1 MTVTTQQEGT
11 ALTIAVEGILNTN
24 TAPELKAV
32 LEEKLPGVTDLTFD
46 FEKLQYLSSAG
57 LRVLLSAMQ
66 TMDDQGTLKVIHVG
80 DLVREI
86 LDQTGFLDDLNVEE

>member
-1 MTVTTQQEGT
+1 MNITTNREGNM
-11 ALTIAVEGILNTN
+11 LTIAVEGKLDTY

-32 LEEKLPGVTDLTFD
+32 LEKELPGVEQLILD

-66 TMDDQGTLKVIHVG
+66 TMDDQGTLTVKNINNF
-80 DLVREI
+80 VREI
-86 LDQTGFLDDLNVEE
+86 LEETGLLEDLDIA